1 MLCSKS
7 VVLRLG
13 INRSPTPLLFLQIWY
28 WNDLE
33 QDQEEQ
39 VCRHLLILPTLP
51 RVGVFALRAGDL
63 LLQLVLVVVGATKDS
78 PTRHADRDLGIYL
91 KLCLLHENLR
101 IEPVE
106 SSSRY
111 IEPGDVWFERLASDC
126 GAHTDGGIHT
136 NLHEFKIA

>member
-91 KLCLLHENLR
+91 KL
-101 IEPVE
+101 
-106 SSSRY
+106 
-111 IEPGDVWFERLASDC
+111 
-126 GAHTDGGIHT
+126 
-136 NLHEFKIA
+136 